1 MRLIVATH
9 NKHKLQEIKEALSD
23 YDYQVIGLDEVDF
36 DFEIEENKDTFIDNA
51 LVKARTIK
59 SFYPN
64 DAILADD
71 SGFCVSALN
80 NDPGVHSARFLG
92 HETPDYIKNQQILK
106 MIENNTNR
114 NTMFVCAMVLLI
126 NHDEFVTQQFVYGTI
141 PYESSG
147 MGGFGYDPIFVP
159 NGHELTFAQDPQTKS
174 QISHRAKAIREV
186 IEYVKYLNG

>member
-51 LVKARTIK
+51 LIKARTIK
-59 SFYPN
+59 SFYPH

-92 HETPDYIKNQQILK
+92 YETPDYIKNQQILK
-106 MIENNTNR
+106 MIENNPNR
-114 NTMFVCAMVLLI
+114 NAMFVCAMVLLI

-141 PYESSG
+141 PNESSG
-147 MGGFGYDPIFVP
+147 IGGFGYDPIFIS
-159 NGHELTFAQDPQTKS
+159 NGHELTFAQDPVIKT